1 MSASGQYH
9 EPPQVLTREWAEQI
23 PQNHCIGRREMFSK
37 LQKLFS
43 DLPAGLHWSLD
54 LTHVT
59 LDVFPWWLWIPN
71 TGRVRD
77 EVIGGGIERIA
88 LVEITKD
95 EHTHAITSARFLI
108 VHTDQTTLLL
118 SASDDTR
125 RRAPYQIET
134 LEPGS
139 PNYNRWVNRSP

>member
-1 MSASGQYH
+1 M
-9 EPPQVLTREWAEQI
+9 LTREAAVRT
-23 PQNHCIGRREMFSK
+23 PQMHFMSRAEMFTK
-37 LQKLFS
+37 LQS
-43 DLPAGLHWSLD
+43 LPKVYPVE
-54 LTHVT
+54 LTHSS
-59 LDVFPWWLWIPN
+59 LQIFPWWLWIPN

-77 EVIGGGIERIA
+77 EVIGCGIERIA
-88 LVEITKD
+88 LVETISKRSTQ
-95 EHTHAITSARFLI
+95 AITSARFLI
-108 VHTDQTTLLL
+108 VHTDQTALLL